1 MQFYKS
7 IFLSAC
13 MGIMQVEIKRAE
25 PKQPLQANPGYGPGA
40 RGGDD
45 GGGYNAGGGGVYA
58 AYSEGAAYGGMG
70 GRGGYV
76 SYGGSY
82 RSGGGGRYAV
92 RVGGYGGGGYSSGY
106 GELACMVEEA
116 IVVVLLQVSAFM
128 EVVAW
133 VVEDMEAMAQLEDVA
148 VV

>member
-1 MQFYKS
+1 MLVFHERIPEVLYLLYGGHYTNLQIVVVEIQMQFYKS

-25 PKQPLQANPGYGPGA
+25 PKQPLQANAGYGPGT
-40 RGGDD
+40 RGDD
-45 GGGYNAGGGGVYA
+45 GGGYNGGGGGVYG

-82 RSGGGGRYAV
+82 RSGGGGGGYAV
-92 RVGGYGGGGYSSGY
+92 RAGGYGGGGYSSGY
-106 GELACMVEEA
+106 SRACM
-116 IVVVLLQVSAFM
+116 
-128 EVVAW
+128 
-133 VVEDMEAMAQLEDVA
+133 
-148 VV
+148 